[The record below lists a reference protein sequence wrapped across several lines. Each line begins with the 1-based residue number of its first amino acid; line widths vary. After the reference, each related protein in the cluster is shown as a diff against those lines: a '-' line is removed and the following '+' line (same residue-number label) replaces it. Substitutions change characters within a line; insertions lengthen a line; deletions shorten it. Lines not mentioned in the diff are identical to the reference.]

1 MTLFAV
7 NRFNEADSCF
17 DKAVNA
23 DPHNPVYWKYKGMV
37 LSQLNHNAD
46 ALKCLDNALEL
57 NPEDD
62 AILVFRHTVIEAL
75 EKEEK

>member
-1 MTLFAV
+1 
-7 NRFNEADSCF
+7 
-17 DKAVNA
+17 
-23 DPHNPVYWKYKGMV
+23 MV